1 MSKMKRTTIK
11 LVITT
16 HAYSIELF
24 KFSFK
29 VVMSW
34 QRKVQ
39 VNLCTILLSI
49 VHCRRLFSKCHQQC
63 ICLKSRLWCIQKK
76 CLRRT
81 VLCEP
86 EAQDSQD
93 DWLYGPA
100 QHRHYLP
107 LSATLFEVP
116 PAMHLPKV
124 EPMVFL
130 EEVLAPHPELCEPEA
145 QDSPDEFVYGR
156 ARHHH
161 HRRCLRLFEMP
172 PAMHLPK
179 VDALVHSEEVL
190 QPHPVLWEPERR
202 VPMNLCPVLLT
213 IGIILR

>member
-1 MSKMKRTTIK
+1 MGRSPCAAPGAVTQRRRTVPINLGT
-11 LVITT
+11 
-16 HAYSIELF
+16 
-24 KFSFK
+24 
-29 VVMSW
+29 VV
-34 QRKVQ
+34 
-39 VNLCTILLSI
+39 LSI
-49 VHCRRLFSKCHQQC
+49 GIIVRLHRFFSKCHQQC

-130 EEVLAPHPELCEPEA
+130 EEVLAPHPVLCEPET
-145 QDSPDEFVYGR
+145 QDSPDEFLYGR
-156 ARHHH
+156 AQHRH
-161 HRRCLRLFEMP
+161 HRRCRRLFSKCNQQCIC
-172 PAMHLPK
+172 LK
-179 VDALVHSEEVL
+179 SR
-190 QPHPVLWEPERR
+190 LWYIRKR
-202 VPMNLCPVLLT
+202 CFNRTLCC
-213 IGIILR
+213 GSQRGEFR